1 MPTRS
6 AASFGG
12 SEAVGLSRWCGTL
25 GNKVGVGIVAIV
37 RLAAEFDQ
45 LARSISPFVRRVKR
59 NLSLFVR
66 LWKRANYE
74 GIQRLGVSN
83 GGIHGSTQ

>member
-12 SEAVGLSRWCGTL
+12 SEAVGLSRWSGTL

-45 LARSISPFVRRVKR
+45 LGRIISPFVRHVKR

-66 LWKRANYE
+66 LRK
-74 GIQRLGVSN
+74 
-83 GGIHGSTQ
+83 